1 VNIHTDDIIDQF
13 KDLDAFAAQ
22 VAALDHVI
30 SVSNTTVHMAGAL
43 GVDCIVMPPP
53 ARGRL
58 WYWSIEGDTT
68 PWYQSVRIVRRAL
81 SETWTDQVARAAAL
95 LPS

>member
-1 VNIHTDDIIDQF
+1 
-13 KDLDAFAAQ
+13 
-22 VAALDHVI
+22 
-30 SVSNTTVHMAGAL
+30 MAGAL

-68 PWYQSVRIVRRAL
+68 PWYKSVRIVRRSL
-81 SETWTDQVARAAAL
+81 RESWEMQVARAAAL
-95 LPS
+95 LDRGGVR